1 MYISIFEY
9 MGAKFPRRIE
19 PKFSLEED
27 IPNVITRL
35 KFGVDRLRGLAS
47 AEGQILPF
55 PIDFDG
61 RPYNTHTT
69 VWACDLLIAGEELVG
84 IVHLVTPS

>member
-1 MYISIFEY
+1 

-47 AEGQILPF
+47 AEGQIVPF
-55 PIDFDG
+55 PLL
-61 RPYNTHTT
+61 TVTVVLTT
-69 VWACDLLIAGEELVG
+69 LSHYRV
-84 IVHLVTPS
+84 IVCWFPRHSMANVTQWLT